1 MEGVRADAF
10 FFVSGIR
17 YNDRESHYRIKQ
29 VIGLTIRKVGVVG
42 AGTMGQG
49 ISEMLAFKGL
59 DVVLADRSEQQL
71 GHGLRQI
78 EQSLDKQIEKWA
90 LTKAEKKLIL
100 GRIRPAGSLEEMAD
114 CGMVIE
120 TISEDL
126 NLKKQVFAELDRVCG
141 PDIIL
146 ASNTSTLSLTELAG
160 ATAHPERVIGLHFIY
175 PAFKVDV
182 VELIRGLKTSDE
194 TFGKVRR
201 FVEDT
206 LNKQGIMVYESPGFV
221 TSRLIC
227 LFINEAANLL
237 QEGVAT
243 AEDID
248 RAMRIGYSFKHGP
261 FEMADRF
268 GLDSVVAALEQM
280 FREYGELKYR
290 PSVVLKKM
298 VRAGQLGVK
307 TGEGFFKYDE
317 DGDRQ

>member
-1 MEGVRADAF
+1 M
-10 FFVSGIR
+10 
-17 YNDRESHYRIKQ
+17 
-29 VIGLTIRKVGVVG
+29 IGLTIRRVGVVG

-49 ISEMLAFKGL
+49 IAEMLAFKGL
-59 DVVLADRSEQQL
+59 DVLLSDISPERL
-71 GHGLRQI
+71 KNGLRQI

-90 LTKAEKKLIL
+90 ITKAEKKLIL
-100 GRIRPAGSLEEMAD
+100 GRIRTVDSLGEMEG
-114 CGMVIE
+114 CGLVIE
-120 TISEDL
+120 TVTEDL
-126 NLKKQVFAELDRVCG
+126 EPKKQVFAELDRLMA
-141 PDIIL
+141 PDVIL
-146 ASNTSTLSLTELAG
+146 ASNTSSLSLTELAG
-160 ATAHPERVIGLHFIY
+160 VTSHPERVIGMHFIY

-182 VELIRGLKTSDE
+182 VELIRGLKTSEE
-194 TFGKVRR
+194 TFEATKR
-201 FVEDT
+201 FVEKT

-237 QEGVAT
+237 QEGVAS

-248 RAMRIGYSFKHGP
+248 LAMRVGYSFKHGP

-268 GLDSVVAALEQM
+268 GLDAVVAALERM

-317 DGDRQ
+317 DGDRL